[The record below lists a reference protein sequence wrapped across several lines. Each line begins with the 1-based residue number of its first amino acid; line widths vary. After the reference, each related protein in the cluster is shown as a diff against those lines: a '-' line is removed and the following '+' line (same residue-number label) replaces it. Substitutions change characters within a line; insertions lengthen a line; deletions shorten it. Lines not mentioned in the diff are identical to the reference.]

1 MLITPVMVVLVGFV
15 GAMTLISGT
24 YLVQCGLARFGRRR
38 ADIG

>member
-15 GAMTLISGT
+15 VAMAMIAAT
-24 YLVQCGLARFGRRR
+24 YMVQCGLARFGRRR